1 MHRPPTADEIR
12 AKSDKLNQFGWM
24 LTIDT
29 LANFDITKWNNV
41 LSQSYERTIIKL
53 LINRERMEY
62 QRRYAEAVSQSES
75 R

>member
-1 MHRPPTADEIR
+1 
-12 AKSDKLNQFGWM
+12 M

-29 LANFDITKWNNV
+29 LANFDITRWDNV

-53 LINRERMEY
+53 IINRERTEY
-62 QRRYAEAVSQSES
+62 QKRYAEAVNQVDK